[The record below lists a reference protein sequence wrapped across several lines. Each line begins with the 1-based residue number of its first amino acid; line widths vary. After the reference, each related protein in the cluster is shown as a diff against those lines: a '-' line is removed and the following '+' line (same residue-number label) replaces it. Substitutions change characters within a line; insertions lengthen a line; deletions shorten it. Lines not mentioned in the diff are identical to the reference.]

1 MKNQILV
8 SMMAIFV
15 AVGVAPNGAAAESLE
30 PYPLEYF
37 ALRAVTSNV
46 NVSPNGEKLAM
57 LKILGKTGNP
67 ILHVY
72 DTDEVGG
79 EAFVVNADPMEI
91 MTYFWASDKHIV
103 MTLRQ
108 KTRNKVM
115 GPEEDVYDYR
125 VAILDVEEE
134 EFSDIASSSPTIVN
148 LVKKD
153 PNKVIISEIP
163 GTGEDLSLREAFRPR
178 AYYELDL
185 NRGTKKLLIRGRI
198 AVAQI
203 VFDSDGN
210 PRIGRGIDSGTNEEV
225 LYYRDVGA
233 KDWDPVH
240 RTGEK
245 DFSGWMQDYLG
256 FDDTRPGNIL
266 IKAFNGDD
274 KLGLW
279 SFNTEAREFDELI
292 YRRSDVD
299 VVGLRYHSN
308 SWTYPDRVTGVGYG
322 SDKIYFEYFDEIEGA
337 TYAQLEE
344 LIPDAHFVNITS
356 RSRDG
361 NTLVATNT
369 GPRDPGTYYLLRDG
383 KFEVVGTHKPLLD
396 SERLADLE
404 YISYDARDGRKIPA
418 YLTVPNGEGPFPL
431 VVLPH
436 GGPHVHELVL
446 FDEWAQLLANNGY
459 MVVQPQYRMS
469 MGHGFDHFYSAFGTE
484 GSQAGRK
491 MQDDKDDA
499 ALYLIE
505 EGRVDPDRVAMFGW
519 SYGGYAA
526 LVAASRSPQIYQ
538 CTIAGAAV
546 SNFRRIA
553 NNYVRARGTGEIF
566 RDDFMYPAVHPTE
579 EADKVNIPVL
589 LIHGDVDH
597 RVLLRQADM
606 YRAAMDKANKEYTYL
621 ELEGAGHFYNT
632 LFFHHKLE
640 LYETIIS
647 FLQND
652 CGTMNSTQQASI
664 AQN

>member
-1 MKNQILV
+1 
-8 SMMAIFV
+8 
-15 AVGVAPNGAAAESLE
+15 
-30 PYPLEYF
+30 
-37 ALRAVTSNV
+37 
-46 NVSPNGEKLAM
+46 
-57 LKILGKTGNP
+57 
-67 ILHVY
+67 
-72 DTDEVGG
+72 
-79 EAFVVNADPMEI
+79 
-91 MTYFWASDKHIV
+91 
-103 MTLRQ
+103 
-108 KTRNKVM
+108 
-115 GPEEDVYDYR
+115 
-125 VAILDVEEE
+125 
-134 EFSDIASSSPTIVN
+134 
-148 LVKKD
+148 
-153 PNKVIISEIP
+153 
-163 GTGEDLSLREAFRPR
+163 
-178 AYYELDL
+178 
-185 NRGTKKLLIRGRI
+185 
-198 AVAQI
+198 
-203 VFDSDGN
+203 
-210 PRIGRGIDSGTNEEV
+210 
-225 LYYRDVGA
+225 
-233 KDWDPVH
+233 
-240 RTGEK
+240 
-245 DFSGWMQDYLG
+245 
-256 FDDTRPGNIL
+256 
-266 IKAFNGDD
+266 
-274 KLGLW
+274 
-279 SFNTEAREFDELI
+279 
-292 YRRSDVD
+292 
-299 VVGLRYHSN
+299 
-308 SWTYPDRVTGVGYG
+308 
-322 SDKIYFEYFDEIEGA
+322 
-337 TYAQLEE
+337 
-344 LIPDAHFVNITS
+344 
-356 RSRDG
+356 
-361 NTLVATNT
+361 
-369 GPRDPGTYYLLRDG
+369 
-383 KFEVVGTHKPLLD
+383 
-396 SERLADLE
+396 
-404 YISYDARDGRKIPA
+404 
-418 YLTVPNGEGPFPL
+418 
-431 VVLPH
+431 
-436 GGPHVHELVL
+436 
-446 FDEWAQLLANNGY
+446 
-459 MVVQPQYRMS
+459 